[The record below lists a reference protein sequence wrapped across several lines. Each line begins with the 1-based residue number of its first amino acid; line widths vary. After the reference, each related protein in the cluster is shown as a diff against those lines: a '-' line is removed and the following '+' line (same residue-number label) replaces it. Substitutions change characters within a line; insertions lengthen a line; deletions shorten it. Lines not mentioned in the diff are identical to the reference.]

1 MKTLV
6 AVSDS
11 HGNMSAVERLD
22 RIFSESDL
30 IVHLGDTSG
39 DGNKIRAK
47 YPEKTVVLN
56 GNCDFMR
63 LGDDQRVIRV
73 EGVNVFACHG
83 DRFGVKSDR
92 ERLAK
97 AAAALGCT
105 VALYGHT
112 HVPLAEE
119 IGGVTLLNPGALS
132 RFGSGTY
139 LYLVVNGDKTVY
151 KIVSLSK

>member
-6 AVSDS
+6 VISDT
-11 HGNMSAVERLD
+11 HGNMTSVERLD
-22 RIFSESDL
+22 PVFSESDF

-39 DGNKIRAK
+39 DGNRIRAK
-47 YPEKTVVLN
+47 YPRKTVLLN

-63 LGDDQRVIRV
+63 LGDNQRVIRV
-73 EGVNVFACHG
+73 EGVNLFACHG

-92 ERLAK
+92 KRLAE

-139 LYLVVNGDKTVY
+139 LYLVVNGEKIVY
-151 KIVSLSK
+151 KIVTLST